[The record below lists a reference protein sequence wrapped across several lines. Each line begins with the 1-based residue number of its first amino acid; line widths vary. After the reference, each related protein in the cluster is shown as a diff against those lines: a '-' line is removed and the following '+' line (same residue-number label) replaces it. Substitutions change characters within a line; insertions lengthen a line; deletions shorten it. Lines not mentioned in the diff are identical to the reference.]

1 MKLLLFAAAAAILC
15 FASPVL
21 AGWTRWAVPQN
32 WACGTYEYAHRCNA
46 ELNVRTH
53 RCGCLVR

>member
-1 MKLLLFAAAAAILC
+1 MKTLLFAGATVL
-15 FASPVL
+15 FVTSPAL
-21 AGWTRWAVPQN
+21 AGWARWVGPQC
-32 WACGTYEYAHRCNA
+32 WTCAAYEYAHRCNA